1 MMKTKKFDF
10 KKYIFPVITSVVVFA
25 LMVFLIVVTRKP
37 ESAEAASSVT
47 IGGKTYSA
55 DGTHMVVLEVVPDES
70 YDVLGSLVAD
80 DQGVVKWTDIVKD
93 QPKVGTVNFDEH
105 NNPATDADKT
115 KNDQFTQY
123 IKDYAHKYLSSINST
138 LGGKVAKAY
147 FRVKDTDKL
156 YSVLDAD
163 VTIARQIDYDLNNL
177 HLEFYSVD
185 ASGNPVALLKDQST
199 NKPIRDIFSY
209 SIFDSTKMNGA
220 LDVKYVKASEVKV
233 SDIDS
238 AALVYFSKYTNNDI
252 LQMYKQK
259 TKKEVTSI
267 DNWTKGTYDLKAD
280 VALHLYMEN
289 ITASKAVVYC
299 STEKNAITTNI
310 GKICMLMDA
319 IDGDYFVRDFA
330 YKYVGNT
337 NRMYEG
343 KRGWIDVSNDTLKLF
358 LEQSTDD
365 PNKTNFEMEFGST
378 MFSDC
383 HKGYAPKGEYTG
395 PNGNYSYPRYNGT
408 EDSVQQTLRRAS
420 LSRKNPNALVQELES
435 DIGKISDFN
444 GGSYKGT
451 YYEDARKA
459 LGIGD
464 ADAFRYSQAIR
475 YILGDFD
482 TSNISTIKVL
492 EVEPAGYYRYT
503 GTMEDQKNIR
513 RWFSLST
520 ETNSTGDKFTVP
532 YNIVIDHCS
541 TNALIAKNIDLAAE
555 YDLII
560 IGAYGKDK
568 FNTSDSVTP
577 FNTNVLGNVFSKGS
591 SSVSGKGSDVEGAK
605 LNGND
610 ITDKVYD
617 KLYDYSLRGMPIV
630 FDKSL
635 YFGDTDVTDDDTN
648 MYKLR
653 MDDLITKILADKG
666 TNGNLTYTDVSVQGE
681 QKISIRLKFIKKPGE
696 VIGSTYTNYNGKLSN
711 PVVYSVDGL
720 DGTTEVDNVDGN
732 IKVTFRGSEALPSGN
747 YRIKI
752 YIDRNQ
758 DGIFADDVQSDKK
771 ELLYYD
777 NTQGRGRNDEYYG
790 KLYSSNGTG
799 IFETSILL
807 PAASRG
813 YFAWKVE
820 IVKITGT
827 DFASVDKVKYS
838 AKSVNEGG
846 FAIKGNETTV
856 KVLQINADD
865 GTLKLEEGSSFD
877 TYFNKASKVTG
888 LNLFVKRMS
897 FDEINSVSDVE
908 KEFSKYSMIV
918 LGMNDSYGKN
928 ANLNDS
934 VIAALQKYIN
944 DGNAVLFTHDT
955 MSYTDSN
962 KNNISTYND
971 LTKFT
976 KGFLPLIGMKYST
989 DSVGN
994 VNTNFTD
1001 SLHFRLARKSLSKFP
1016 YMHLSSGIYEDMGSK
1031 TITTNKISKLN
1042 DGQITEFPYAISSD
1056 VNVSTTHSQ
1065 YFALDLDNHF
1075 ADNTAVSS
1083 PTIYNTDGSM
1093 ASQPVVWYTL
1103 NSGSEDSKGYYDYNG
1118 QDAMSNYYIYSYGN
1132 VTYSTAGHSEIS
1144 GEAETQLFVNTFT
1157 RSLLSGNNNPEV
1169 EYTDDGSKYDE
1180 NITDYKN
1187 YNKTEFDKLARTKL
1201 SFKFRIIDGDLI
1213 SNSDYI
1219 SDAFMYIYK
1228 ADSSRTD
1235 AMYDSSKDIY
1245 LGKINEATLADGTKT
1260 ISLTGSSSSVIVGK
1274 EYTVDNFWDV
1284 LTELNTTLT
1293 SKIDI
1298 ASLMSKMKNG
1308 DLRIGILATDGNDG
1322 KGYAILTIDCK
1333 TLFDLD

>member
-1 MMKTKKFDF
+1 MMKKEKFSF
-10 KKYIFPVITSVVVFA
+10 KKYIFPAIASVVVFA
-25 LMVFLIVVTRKP
+25 LMVLLIVVTRKP
-37 ESAEAASSVT
+37 EDAEAASSVT

-55 DGTHMVVLEVVPDES
+55 DGNHMIVLEIVPDES

-80 DQGVVKWTDIVKD
+80 NQGVIKWTDIVKD
-93 QPKVGTVNFDEH
+93 QPKEKSEFT
-105 NNPATDADKT
+105 TYM
-115 KNDQFTQY
+115 KNY
-123 IKDYAHKYLSSINST
+123 AIDYLRSIDST
-138 LGGKVAKAY
+138 LGGKIAKAY
-147 FRVKDTDKL
+147 FRNKNTNAL
-156 YSVLDAD
+156 YGFQDFDNLKPEDLD
-163 VTIARQIDYDLNNL
+163 YNL
-177 HLEFYSVD
+177 GNLQLEFYTVD
-185 ASGNPVALLKDQST
+185 SSGNPVELIKDPST

-209 SIFDSTKMNGA
+209 SIFDSAKMNGA
-220 LDVKYVKASEVKV
+220 LEIKYVKASEVTIA
-233 SDIDS
+233 DIDS
-238 AALVYFSKYTNNDI
+238 AAMVYFSIFKNNYI
-252 LQMYKQK
+252 LQMYKK
-259 TKKEVTSI
+259 MKNTTGVSI

-299 STEKNAITTNI
+299 STEKNALTTNI

-330 YKYVGNT
+330 YNYVGNT

-343 KRGWIDVSNDTLKLF
+343 QRGWIDVSDNSLKLF
-358 LEQSTDD
+358 LEQSTYESS
-365 PNKTNFEMEFGST
+365 KTNFELEFRAE
-378 MFSDC
+378 MFSNSYY
-383 HKGYAPKGEYTG
+383 GYAPNGEWRG
-395 PNGNYSYPRYNGT
+395 GNGDYSYPRYNGT

-435 DIGKISDFN
+435 NIGNIDDYKN
-444 GGSYKGT
+444 GTYKGT
-451 YYEDARKA
+451 YYQDARKA
-459 LGIGD
+459 LGVEND
-464 ADAFRYSQAIR
+464 EEFRYSQAIR

-492 EVEPAGYYRYT
+492 EVEPAGYYRYNASSID
-503 GTMEDQKNIR
+503 DQKNIR
-513 RWFSLST
+513 KWFSLST
-520 ETNSTGDKFTVP
+520 ETNSDGKFTVP

-541 TNALIAKNIDLAAE
+541 TNALIGKNVDLAAE

-577 FNTNVLGNVFSKGS
+577 FNKEILGNVFSKGS
-591 SSVSGKGSDVEGAK
+591 SWVSGRGSDVSGAK

-617 KLYDYSLRGMPIV
+617 KLYDYALRGMPVV

-696 VIGSTYTNYNGKLSN
+696 VIGSTYTNYNGKMAN

-720 DGTTEVDNVDGN
+720 DGTVQTDSSDGN

-758 DGIFADDVQSDKK
+758 DGIFADDVRSDKK

-777 NTQGRGRNDEYYG
+777 ETNGRGSNDEYYG
-790 KLYSSNGTG
+790 KLYSSSGTN
-799 IFETSILL
+799 IFETSVLL

-820 IVKITGT
+820 IVKVTGT

-838 AKSVNEGG
+838 AKSVKEGG

-856 KVLQINADD
+856 KVLQINNSTGNLDLTGTGD
-865 GTLKLEEGSSFD
+865 GSFNS
-877 TYFNKASKVTG
+877 YFNKASKMTG
-888 LNLFVKRMS
+888 LNLAVTR
-897 FDEINSVSDVE
+897 INVNDVNSLIDPS

-918 LGMNDSYGKN
+918 LGMSDSYGEN
-928 ANLNDS
+928 ATFNS
-934 VIAALQKYIN
+934 TVISALQQYIN
-944 DGNAVLFTHDT
+944 EGNAVLFTHDT
-955 MSYTDSN
+955 MSYTDSG
-962 KNNISTYND
+962 KNTVKNYSD
-971 LTKFT
+971 LTDFT
-976 KGFLPLIGMKYST
+976 KGFLPLIGMKNGADTS
-989 DSVGN
+989 
-994 VNTNFTD
+994 FTD
-1001 SLHFRLARKSLSKFP
+1001 SLHFRLARISGSGYNYP
-1016 YMHLSSGIYEDMGSK
+1016 YIHGNNYEKVS
-1031 TITTNKISKLN
+1031 TSRVTTSTISKLN
-1042 DGQITEFPYAISSD
+1042 DGQVTEYPYAISND
-1056 VNVSTTHSQ
+1056 VGVATTHGQ
-1065 YFALDLDNHF
+1065 YFALNLENHY
-1075 ADNTAVSS
+1075 ANNAAASS
-1083 PTIYNTDGSM
+1083 PTIYNADGSM

-1103 NSGSEDSKGYYDYNG
+1103 KTGGGDDIGYYDYNG

-1132 VTYSTAGHSEIS
+1132 VTYSTAGHSGIT
-1144 GEAETQLFVNTFT
+1144 GEAEKQLFVNTFT

-1169 EYTDDGSKYDE
+1169 EYTDKGSKYDE
-1180 NITDYKN
+1180 NTTDYKN
-1187 YNKTEFDKLARTKL
+1187 YNKTEFDKLAREKL
-1201 SFKFRIIDGDLI
+1201 SFKFRIMDADLI

-1219 SDAFMYIYK
+1219 SDAFMYIYN

-1245 LGKINEATLADGTKT
+1245 LGKINETTLADGTET

-1274 EYTVDNFWDV
+1274 EYSVENFWDV
-1284 LTELNTTLT
+1284 LTELNGTLT
-1293 SKIDI
+1293 KKIDI
-1298 ASLMSKMKNG
+1298 AKLMSQMKSG
-1308 DLRIGILATDGNDG
+1308 DLKIGILATDSNDG

>member
-1 MMKTKKFDF
+1 MMEIKKFDF
-10 KKYIFPVITSVVVFA
+10 KKHILTMITSVVVFA
-25 LMVFLIVVTRKP
+25 LMVLLIVVTRKP
-37 ESAEAASSVT
+37 ETAEASSVT

-55 DGTHMVVLEVVPDES
+55 DGTHMVILEVVPDES

-93 QPKVGTVNFDEH
+93 QPKVGTVNFDAYG
-105 NNPATDADKT
+105 NPATDADKT

-138 LGGKVAKAY
+138 LGGKFAKAY
-147 FRVKDTDKL
+147 FRIKDTDKL
-156 YSVLDAD
+156 YSVMDSD
-163 VTIARQIDYDLNNL
+163 VTIARQIGYDLNNL
-177 HLEFYSVD
+177 QLEFYTVD
-185 ASGNPVALLKDQST
+185 ASGNAGELIKDPST

-209 SIFDSTKMNGA
+209 SIFDSAKMNGA
-220 LDVKYVKASEVKV
+220 LDIKYVKASEVKV

-238 AALVYFSKYTNNDI
+238 AALVYFSKFTNNNI
-252 LQMYKQK
+252 LQMYEQR
-259 TKKEVTSI
+259 TGKKATSI

-330 YKYVGNT
+330 YNYVGNT

-343 KRGWIDVSNDTLKLF
+343 NRGWIDVSDNTLKLF
-358 LEQSTDD
+358 LEQSTTD
-365 PNKTNFEMEFGST
+365 PSKTNFEMEFGST

-408 EDSVQQTLRRAS
+408 EQGVQQTLRRAS
-420 LSRKNPNALVQELES
+420 LARNNENALVQQLES
-435 DIGKISDFN
+435 DIGNVDDYKDGI
-444 GGSYKGT
+444 YKGT
-451 YYEDARKA
+451 YYQDARKA
-459 LGIGD
+459 LGVEED
-464 ADAFRYSQAIR
+464 EEFRYSQAIR

-520 ETNSTGDKFTVP
+520 ETNSAGDKFEVP
-532 YNIVIDHCS
+532 YKIEIDHCS
-541 TNALIAKNIDLAAE
+541 TNALIAKNVDLAAE

-560 IGAYGKDK
+560 MGAYGKDK
-568 FNTSDSVTP
+568 FNSSDSVTP
-577 FNTNVLGNVFSKGS
+577 FDTEILGNVFSKGS
-591 SSVSGKGSDVEGAK
+591 SWVSGKGKDFSGAT

-610 ITDKVYD
+610 ITNKVYD
-617 KLYDYSLRGMPIV
+617 KIYDYALRGMPIV

-635 YFGDTDVTDDDTN
+635 YFGDTNVTDSDTN

-653 MDDLITKILADKG
+653 MDEFIVKLLADKG
-666 TNGNLTYTDVSVQGE
+666 TNGNITYTDVSAQGE
-681 QKISIRLKFIKKPGE
+681 QKVSIRLKFIKKPGE
-696 VIGSTYTNYNGKLSN
+696 VIGSTYTNYNGKMAN

-720 DGTTEVDNVDGN
+720 DGTVQTDSSDGN
-732 IKVTFRGSEALPSGN
+732 IKVTFKGSEALPSGN
-747 YRIKI
+747 YRVKI

-777 NTQGRGRNDEYYG
+777 VTHGRGSNDEYYG
-790 KLYSSNGTG
+790 KLYSSSGTNV
-799 IFETSILL
+799 FETSVLL

-820 IVKITGT
+820 IVKVTGT

-838 AKSVNEGG
+838 AKSVKEGG

-856 KVLQINADD
+856 KVLQINNSTGNLDLTGTGD
-865 GTLKLEEGSSFD
+865 GSFNS
-877 TYFNKASKVTG
+877 YFNKASNMTG
-888 LNLFVKRMS
+888 LNLSVKRMDCDAVNNIADPS
-897 FDEINSVSDVE
+897 

-918 LGMNDSYGKN
+918 LGMADSYGEN
-928 ANLNDS
+928 SSLNDN

-944 DGNAVLFTHDT
+944 DGNAVLFTHDA
-955 MSYTDSN
+955 MSYKDSN
-962 KNNISTYND
+962 KDYVTTYNN

-976 KGFLPLIGMKYST
+976 KGFLPLIGMKYSVNG
-989 DSVGN
+989 SN
-994 VNTNFTD
+994 INTNFTD
-1001 SLHFRLARKSLSKFP
+1001 SLHFTLVRRDMENIHYP
-1016 YMHLSSGIYEDMGSK
+1016 YIHNGQYEGIENK
-1031 TITTNKISKLN
+1031 TVYTSKISKLN
-1042 DGQITEFPYAISSD
+1042 DGQITEYPYAIPND
-1056 VNVSTTHSQ
+1056 VGIADTHGQ
-1065 YFALDLDNHF
+1065 YFALDLDKHF
-1075 ADNTAVSS
+1075 ANNPTASS
-1083 PTIYNTDGSM
+1083 PTIYNADGSM

-1103 NSGSEDSKGYYDYNG
+1103 NSGYKGYYDYNG

-1169 EYTDDGSKYDE
+1169 IYTDDGTKYDQNTTE
-1180 NITDYKN
+1180 YKN
-1187 YNKTEFDKLARTKL
+1187 YLKTEFDKLARTKL
-1201 SFKFRIIDGDLI
+1201 SFKFRIIDADLI

-1219 SDAFMYIYK
+1219 SDAFMYIYN
-1228 ADSSRTD
+1228 DDGTRTD

-1245 LGKINEATLADGTKT
+1245 LGKINEATLPEGTKT
-1260 ISLTGSSSSVIVGK
+1260 ISLTGSTSSIIVGK
-1274 EYTVDNFWDV
+1274 EYTVENFWDV
-1284 LTELNTTLT
+1284 LTELNSTLT
-1293 SKIDI
+1293 TKIDVT
-1298 ASLMSKMKNG
+1298 SLMSRMKNG
-1308 DLRIGILATDGNDG
+1308 NLKIGIAATDGNDG
-1322 KGYAILTIDCK
+1322 EGYSILTIDCK

>member
-1 MMKTKKFDF
+1 MMKKEKFSF
-10 KKYIFPVITSVVVFA
+10 KKYIFPAIASVVVFA
-25 LMVFLIVVTRKP
+25 LMVLLIVVTRKP
-37 ESAEAASSVT
+37 EDAEAASSVT

-55 DGTHMVVLEVVPDES
+55 DGNHMIVLEIVPDES

-80 DQGVVKWTDIVKD
+80 NQGVIKWTDIVKD
-93 QPKVGTVNFDEH
+93 QPKVGTVNFNQWGGYVTTEDE
-105 NNPATDADKT
+105 NKDK
-115 KNDQFTQY
+115 QFTQY
-123 IKDYAHKYLSSINST
+123 IKDYAHKYISSINST
-138 LGGKVAKAY
+138 LGGKIAKAY
-147 FRVKDTDKL
+147 FRIKDTDKL
-156 YSVLDAD
+156 YSVMDSD
-163 VTIARQIDYDLNNL
+163 STIARQIGYNLNNL
-177 HLEFYSVD
+177 QLEFYTVD
-185 ASGNPVALLKDQST
+185 ASGNVGELIKDPST

-209 SIFDSTKMNGA
+209 SIFDSAKMNGA
-220 LDVKYVKASEVKV
+220 LDIKYVKASEVKV

-238 AALVYFSKYTNNDI
+238 ASLVYFSKYTNNDI

-319 IDGDYFVRDFA
+319 IDGDYFVKDFA
-330 YKYVGNT
+330 YKYVGNN

-343 KRGWIDVSNDTLKLF
+343 NRGWIDVSNDTLKLF
-358 LEQSTDD
+358 LKQSTDD
-365 PNKTNFEMEFGST
+365 PKKTNFEMEFGST

-383 HKGYAPKGEYTG
+383 HKGYAPAGEYNG
-395 PNGNYSYPRYNGT
+395 ANGNYSYPRYNGT

-435 DIGKISDFN
+435 NIGNIDDYK
-444 GGSYKGT
+444 GGTYKGT
-451 YYEDARKA
+451 YYQDARKA
-459 LGIGD
+459 LGVED
-464 ADAFRYSQAIR
+464 DEEFRYSQAIR

-541 TNALIAKNIDLAAE
+541 TNALIGKNVDIAAE

-560 IGAYGKDK
+560 MGAYGKDK

-577 FNTNVLGNVFSKGS
+577 FNTEVLGNVFSKGS
-591 SSVSGKGSDVEGAK
+591 SYISGVGSDVEGAK

-617 KLYDYSLRGMPIV
+617 KLYDYTLRGMPIV
-630 FDKSL
+630 FDKGL
-635 YFGDTDVTDDDTN
+635 YFGDTKVTDIDTN

-666 TNGNLTYTDVSVQGE
+666 TNGNLTYTDVSEPGE

-720 DGTTEVDNVDGN
+720 DGTTKVDDVDGN

-777 NTQGRGRNDEYYG
+777 NTQGRGSNDEYYG

-820 IVKITGT
+820 IVKIVGT
-827 DFASVDKVKYS
+827 DFTSVDKVKYS

-856 KVLQINADD
+856 KVLQINGDE
-865 GTLKLEEGSSFD
+865 GSLKLESGSNFA

-888 LNLFVKRMS
+888 LNLYVKRMS
-897 FDEINSVSDVE
+897 FEEVNSVADIE
-908 KEFSKYSMIV
+908 KEFGKYSMIV
-918 LGMNDSYGKN
+918 LGMKDSYGKN
-928 ANLNDS
+928 AQFNDN

-955 MSYTDSN
+955 MSYYNSE
-962 KNNISTYND
+962 KNTIKSYNE

-976 KGFLPLIGMKYST
+976 KGFLPLIGMKYSGS
-989 DSVGN
+989 DSN
-994 VNTNFTD
+994 MNTNFTD
-1001 SLHFRLARKSLSKFP
+1001 SLHYWLTRKSLNKFP
-1016 YMHLSSGIYEDMGSK
+1016 YVHQSKGVYEDIGSK
-1031 TITTNKISKLN
+1031 TTTTNKISKLN
-1042 DGQITEFPYAISSD
+1042 DGQITEFPYSIAND
-1056 VNVSTTHSQ
+1056 VGVATTHSQ
-1065 YFALDLDNHF
+1065 YFALDLDNHY
-1075 ADNTAVSS
+1075 ADNTASS
-1083 PTIYNTDGSM
+1083 TPTIYNADGSM

-1103 NSGSEDSKGYYDYNG
+1103 NSGSEDTKGYYDYNG

-1132 VTYSTAGHSEIS
+1132 VTYSTAGHSSIG
-1144 GEAETQLFVNTFT
+1144 GEAEIQLFVNTFT

-1169 EYTDDGSKYDE
+1169 MYTDDGSKYDE
-1180 NITDYKN
+1180 NTTDYKN
-1187 YNKTEFDKLARTKL
+1187 YVKTEFDKLARTKL
-1201 SFKFRIIDGDLI
+1201 SFKFRIIDADLI

-1219 SDAFMYIYK
+1219 SDAFMYIYN
-1228 ADSSRTD
+1228 DDGTRTD
-1235 AMYDSSKDIY
+1235 AMYDSSKDTY
-1245 LGKINEATLADGTKT
+1245 LGKINEATLSDGTKT
-1260 ISLTGSSSSVIVGK
+1260 ISLTGSTSSIIVGK

-1284 LTELNTTLT
+1284 LTELNSTLST
-1293 SKIDI
+1293 KINI
-1298 ASLMSKMKNG
+1298 ANLMSQMKNG
-1308 DLRIGILATDGNDG
+1308 NLKIGILATDGSDG

>member
-1 MMKTKKFDF
+1 MMKKEKFSF
-10 KKYIFPVITSVVVFA
+10 KKYIFPVIASVVVFA
-25 LMVFLIVVTRKP
+25 LMVLLIVVTRKP
-37 ESAEAASSVT
+37 EDAEAASSVT

-55 DGTHMVVLEVVPDES
+55 DGNHMIILEVVPDES

-80 DQGVVKWTDIVKD
+80 NQGIIQWTKIVSG
-93 QPKVGTVNFDEH
+93 QPKEK
-105 NNPATDADKT
+105 DKFIT
-115 KNDQFTQY
+115 YAQ
-123 IKDYAHKYLSSINST
+123 DYAINYLRSIDST
-138 LGGKVAKAY
+138 LGGKIAKAY
-147 FRVKDTDKL
+147 FKNTLTNDL
-156 YSVLDAD
+156 YSFGDFYQTTTAEK
-163 VTIARQIDYDLNNL
+163 INYDLGNL
-177 HLEFYSVD
+177 QLVFYTVD
-185 ASGNPVALLKDQST
+185 SNGNPVDLIKDSST

-220 LDVKYVKASEVKV
+220 LEIKYVKASEVTIA
-233 SDIDS
+233 DIDS
-238 AALVYFSKYTNNDI
+238 AAMVYFSLFNNYYV
-252 LQMYKQK
+252 LEMYKKMYNK
-259 TKKEVTSI
+259 TASNI
-267 DNWTKGTYDLKAD
+267 SNWTKGTYDLKAN

-299 STEKNAITTNI
+299 ATEKSVLTTNI

-330 YKYVGNT
+330 YNYVGNT

-343 KRGWIDVSNDTLKLF
+343 QRGWIDVSNDTLKLF
-358 LEQSTDD
+358 IEKSTHD
-365 PNKTNFEMEFGST
+365 NKTNYELTFGAT

-383 HKGYAPKGEYTG
+383 NYGYAPEGEYKG
-395 PNGNYSYPRYNGT
+395 ANGTYSYPRYNGT
-408 EDSVQQTLRRAS
+408 EDGVQQTLRKAS

-435 DIGKISDFN
+435 NIGNIDDYKDGN
-444 GGSYKGT
+444 YKGT
-451 YYEDARKA
+451 YYQDARKA
-459 LGIGD
+459 LGVEDD
-464 ADAFRYSQAIR
+464 AEFRYSQAIR

-520 ETNSTGDKFTVP
+520 ETNSAGDKFVVP

-541 TNALIAKNIDLAAE
+541 TNALIAKNVDLAAE

-560 IGAYGKDK
+560 MGAYGKDK
-568 FNTSDSVTP
+568 FNTSDSQTP
-577 FNTNVLGNVFSKGS
+577 FDTSILGNVFSKGS
-591 SSVSGKGSDVEGAK
+591 SWISGKGSDVTDAK

-610 ITDKVYD
+610 ITDKVYN
-617 KLYDYSLRGMPIV
+617 KLYDYTLRGMPIV

-635 YFGDTDVTDDDTN
+635 YFGDTKVTGDDTN

-666 TNGNLTYTDVSVQGE
+666 TNGNLTYTDVSAQGE
-681 QKISIRLKFIKKPGE
+681 QKVSIRLKFIKKPDE
-696 VIGSTYTNYNGKLSN
+696 VISSTYTNYNGKLEK
-711 PVVYSVDGL
+711 PVVYSVEGL
-720 DGTTEVDNVDGN
+720 DGTTKVDDVDGN
-732 IKVTFRGSEALPSGN
+732 IKVTFRGSEALPTGN

-758 DGIFADDVQSDKK
+758 DGIFADDVKSDKK

-777 NTQGRGRNDEYYG
+777 ETHGRGSNDEYYG
-790 KLYSSNGTG
+790 KLYTSNGTTA
-799 IFETSILL
+799 FETYVLL

-827 DFASVDKVKYS
+827 DFASVDKVKYG

-865 GTLKLEEGSSFD
+865 GTLKLEGGLFAK
-877 TYFNKASKVTG
+877 YFNKASNVTG
-888 LNLFVKRMS
+888 LNLSVNRMS
-897 FDEINSVSDVE
+897 FDQINSVSDVE

-918 LGMNDSYGKN
+918 LGMNDSYGKY

-934 VIAALQKYIN
+934 VIDALQKYIN
-944 DGNAVLFTHDT
+944 AGNAVLFTHDT

-962 KNNISTYND
+962 QNYVKTYNS

-976 KGFLPLIGMKYST
+976 KGFLPLIGMKYSV
-989 DSVGN
+989 DGDGN

-1001 SLHFRLARKSLSKFP
+1001 ALHYKLVGKSAGHFPYLHLSK
-1016 YMHLSSGIYEDMGSK
+1016 GDYEKTDGK
-1031 TITTNKISKLN
+1031 TINTNKISKLN
-1042 DGQITEFPYAISSD
+1042 DGQITEFPYAIASD
-1056 VNVSTTHSQ
+1056 IGVATTHSQ
-1065 YFALDLDNHF
+1065 YFALDLENHY
-1075 ADNTAVSS
+1075 ANNTAASS
-1083 PTIYNTDGSM
+1083 HTLYNADGSM

-1118 QDAMSNYYIYSYGN
+1118 QDAMSNYYIYSFGN

-1169 EYTDDGSKYDE
+1169 EYTDDGSKFDA
-1180 NITDYKN
+1180 NTTDYKN

-1213 SNSDYI
+1213 SNSDSI
-1219 SDAFMYIYK
+1219 SDAFMYIYN

-1245 LGKINEATLADGTKT
+1245 LGKINETTLADGTKT

-1274 EYTVDNFWDV
+1274 EYSVENFWDV
-1284 LTELNTTLT
+1284 LTELNGTLT
-1293 SKIDI
+1293 QKIDI
-1298 ASLMSKMKNG
+1298 ANLMSRMKSG
-1308 DLRIGILATDGNDG
+1308 DLKIGILATDSNDG
-1322 KGYAILTIDCK
+1322 KGYAILTIECK

>member
-1 MMKTKKFDF
+1 MMKTMKFNF
-10 KKYIFPVITSVVVFA
+10 KKNILPLITSVVVFA
-25 LMVFLIVVTRKP
+25 LMVLLIIVTRKP
-37 ESAEAASSVT
+37 EDAEAAASVT
-47 IGGKTYSA
+47 IGGRTYSA
-55 DGTHMVVLEVVPDES
+55 DGNHMVILEVVPDES

-93 QPKVGTVNFDEH
+93 QPKE
-105 NNPATDADKT
+105 KSE
-115 KNDQFTQY
+115 FTTY
-123 IKDYAHKYLSSINST
+123 MKDYAIDYLRSIDST
-138 LGGKVAKAY
+138 LGGKIAKAY
-147 FRVKDTDKL
+147 FRNKITNDL
-156 YSVLDAD
+156 YGFQDFYKSNVPED
-163 VTIARQIDYDLNNL
+163 IDYNL
-177 HLEFYSVD
+177 SNLQLEFYTVD
-185 ASGNPVALLKDQST
+185 SSGNPVELIKDSST
-199 NKPIRDIFSY
+199 NKPVRDIFSY
-209 SIFDSTKMNGA
+209 SIFDSPKMNGA
-220 LDVKYVKASEVKV
+220 LEIKYVKASEVTIADV
-233 SDIDS
+233 DS
-238 AALVYFSKYTNNDI
+238 AAMVYFSKFTNNYI
-252 LQMYKQK
+252 LQMYKKK
-259 TKKEVTSI
+259 TKKEATSI

-299 STEKNAITTNI
+299 STEKSAITTNI

-343 KRGWIDVSNDTLKLF
+343 QRGWIDVSNDTLKLY
-358 LEQSTDD
+358 LKESTVD
-365 PNKTNFEMEFGST
+365 PSKTNFEMEFGDT

-383 HKGYAPKGEYTG
+383 HKGYAPNGEYKG
-395 PNGNYSYPRYNGT
+395 GNGTYSYPRYNGT
-408 EDSVQQTLRRAS
+408 EDTVQQTLRRAS

-435 DIGKISDFN
+435 NIGNIDDYKD
-444 GGSYKGT
+444 GSYKGT
-451 YYEDARKA
+451 YYQDARKA
-459 LGIGD
+459 LGIEDDGE
-464 ADAFRYSQAIR
+464 FRYSQAIR

-492 EVEPAGYYRYT
+492 EVEPAGYYRYNASSID
-503 GTMEDQKNIR
+503 DQKNIR
-513 RWFSLST
+513 KWFSLST
-520 ETNSTGDKFTVP
+520 ETNGDGKFTVP

-541 TNALIAKNIDLAAE
+541 TNALIGKNVDLAAE

-577 FNTNVLGNVFSKGS
+577 FNKEILGNVFSKGS
-591 SSVSGKGSDVEGAK
+591 SWVSGKGSDVTGAT

-617 KLYDYSLRGMPIV
+617 KLYDYALRGMPVV
-630 FDKSL
+630 FDKCL
-635 YFGDTDVTDDDTN
+635 YFGDTDVTDSDTN

-653 MDDLITKILADKG
+653 MDELITKLLGDKG
-666 TNGNLTYTDVSVQGE
+666 TNGNLTYTDVSEPGE

-720 DGTTEVDNVDGN
+720 DGTTQVDDVDGN

-777 NTQGRGRNDEYYG
+777 ETHGRGSNDEYYG
-790 KLYSSNGTG
+790 KLYSSNGTS

-827 DFASVDKVKYS
+827 DFSSVDKVKYS
-838 AKSVNEGG
+838 AKSVKEGG

-856 KVLQINADD
+856 KVLQINGDD
-865 GTLKLEEGSSFD
+865 GSLKLESGSDFA

-888 LNLFVKRMS
+888 LNLYVKRMN
-897 FDEINSVSDVE
+897 FDEVNSVSDIE

-918 LGMNDSYGKN
+918 LGMKDSYGKN
-928 ANLNDS
+928 AQFNDN

-955 MSYTDSN
+955 MSYYNSD
-962 KNNISTYND
+962 KKNISSYNE

-976 KGFLPLIGMKYST
+976 KGFLPLIGMKYSGS
-989 DSVGN
+989 DSN
-994 VNTNFTD
+994 INTNFTD
-1001 SLHFRLARKSLSKFP
+1001 SLHYWLVRKSLSKFP
-1016 YMHLSSGIYEDMGSK
+1016 YVHQSKGVYVYEDIGSK
-1031 TITTNKISKLN
+1031 TTTTNKISKLN
-1042 DGQITEFPYAISSD
+1042 DGQITEFPYSIAND
-1056 VNVSTTHSQ
+1056 VGVATTHSQ
-1065 YFALDLDNHF
+1065 YFALNLDNHY
-1075 ADNTAVSS
+1075 ADNTASS
-1083 PTIYNTDGSM
+1083 TPTIYNADGSM

-1103 NSGSEDSKGYYDYNG
+1103 NSGSDDAKGYYDYNG

-1132 VTYSTAGHSEIS
+1132 VTYSTAGHSDITDVSEI
-1144 GEAETQLFVNTFT
+1144 QLFVNTFT

-1169 EYTDDGSKYDE
+1169 MYTDDGSKYDE
-1180 NITDYKN
+1180 NTTDYKN
-1187 YNKTEFDKLARTKL
+1187 YVKTEFDKLARTKL
-1201 SFKFRIIDGDLI
+1201 SFKFRIIDADLI

-1219 SDAFMYIYK
+1219 SDAFMYIYN
-1228 ADSSRTD
+1228 DDGTRTD
-1235 AMYDSSKDIY
+1235 AMYDSSKDTY
-1245 LGKINEATLADGTKT
+1245 LGKINEATLSDGTKT
-1260 ISLTGSSSSVIVGK
+1260 ISLTGSTSSVVVGK

-1284 LTELNTTLT
+1284 LTELNSTLT
-1293 SKIDI
+1293 TNKIDI
-1298 ASLMSKMKNG
+1298 ADLMSKMRNG
-1308 DLRIGILATDGNDG
+1308 NLKIGILATDGNDG
-1322 KGYAILTIDCK
+1322 KGYAILTVDCK

>member
-10 KKYIFPVITSVVVFA
+10 KKHILTMITSVVVFA
-25 LMVFLIVVTRKP
+25 LMVLLIVVTRKP
-37 ESAEAASSVT
+37 EVAEASAVT

-55 DGTHMVVLEVVPDES
+55 DGTHMVILEVVPDES

-80 DQGVVKWTDIVKD
+80 NQGVIKWTDIVKD
-93 QPKVGTVNFDEH
+93 QPKVGTVNFDAWG
-105 NNPATDADKT
+105 NPATEADKN

-123 IKDYAHKYLSSINST
+123 IKDYAHKYICSINST
-138 LGGKVAKAY
+138 LGGKIAKAY
-147 FRVKDTDKL
+147 FRIKDTDKL
-156 YSVLDAD
+156 YSVMDSD
-163 VTIARQIDYDLNNL
+163 VTIARQIGYDLNNL
-177 HLEFYSVD
+177 QLEFYSVD
-185 ASGNPVALLKDQST
+185 SSGNPDELIKDSSGI
-199 NKPIRDIFSY
+199 PIRDIFSY
-209 SIFDSTKMNGA
+209 SIFNSTKMNGA
-220 LDVKYVKASEVKV
+220 LDIKYVKASDVTV
-233 SDIDS
+233 ADIDS
-238 AALVYFSKYTNNDI
+238 AALVYFSIFKNNYI
-252 LQMYKQK
+252 LQMYEQK
-259 TKKEVTSI
+259 TGKASVSI
-267 DNWTKGTYDLKAD
+267 DNWTKGTYDLNANI
-280 VALHLYMEN
+280 ALHLYIEN

-299 STEKNAITTNI
+299 STEKNALTTNI

-330 YKYVGNT
+330 YNYIGNT
-337 NRMYEG
+337 NKMYDG
-343 KRGWIDVSNDTLKLF
+343 NRGWIDVSDNTLKLF
-358 LEQSTDD
+358 LKESTV
-365 PNKTNFEMEFGST
+365 NSSKTNFELEFSST

-383 HKGYAPKGEYTG
+383 NKGYAPKGEYNG

-408 EDSVQQTLRRAS
+408 EQSVQQTLRRAS
-420 LSRKNPNALVQELES
+420 LARNNPNALVQQLEN
-435 DIGKISDFN
+435 DIGNISDYSN
-444 GGSYKGT
+444 DVYKGT
-451 YYEDARKA
+451 YYADARKA
-459 LGIGD
+459 LGIEDDGE
-464 ADAFRYSQAIR
+464 FRYSQAIR

-513 RWFSLST
+513 KWFSLST
-520 ETNSTGDKFTVP
+520 ETNAAGDKFTVP

-541 TNALIAKNIDLAAE
+541 TNALIGKNVDLAAE

-560 IGAYGKDK
+560 MGAYGKDK

-577 FNTNVLGNVFSKGS
+577 FDTEILGNVFSKGNLCS
-591 SSVSGKGSDVEGAK
+591 WVADKDSDVTGAK

-610 ITDKVYD
+610 ITNKVYD
-617 KLYDYSLRGMPIV
+617 KLYDYVLRGMPIV

-635 YFGDTDVTDDDTN
+635 YFGDTKVTDSDTN

-653 MDDLITKILADKG
+653 MDELIVKILADKG
-666 TNGNLTYTDVSVQGE
+666 TNGNLTYTDVSAPGE
-681 QKISIRLKFIKKPGE
+681 QKISIRLKFIKKPGA
-696 VIGSTYTNYNGKLSN
+696 VISSTYSNYNGKLTN
-711 PVVYSVDGL
+711 PTVYSIEGL
-720 DGTTEVDNVDGN
+720 EGTTKVDNVDGN

-758 DGIFADDVQSDKK
+758 DGIFADDIQSDKK

-777 NTQGRGRNDEYYG
+777 ETHGRGSNDEYLG
-790 KLYSSNGTG
+790 KLYSSSGTN
-799 IFETSILL
+799 IFETSVLL

-820 IVKITGT
+820 VVKVTGT

-838 AKSVNEGG
+838 AKSVKQGG

-865 GTLKLEEGSSFD
+865 GSLKLESGSDFS

-888 LNLFVKRMS
+888 LNLYVKRMS
-897 FDEINSVSDVE
+897 FDGVNGVKDLD

-918 LGMNDSYGKN
+918 LGMADSYGKN
-928 ANLNDS
+928 ADLNDN

-955 MSYTDSN
+955 MSYYNSD
-962 KNNISTYND
+962 KKNISTYND

-976 KGFLPLIGMKYST
+976 KGFLPLIGMKYSSS
-989 DSVGN
+989 DGN
-994 VNTNFTD
+994 INTNFTD
-1001 SLHFRLARKSLSKFP
+1001 SLHYWLTRKGLSKFP
-1016 YMHLSSGIYEDMGSK
+1016 YVHLSEGKYEDIGSK

-1042 DGQITEFPYAISSD
+1042 DGQITEFPYAISND
-1056 VNVSTTHSQ
+1056 IGVATTHAQ

-1075 ADNTAVSS
+1075 ANSAAASS
-1083 PTIYNTDGSM
+1083 PTIYNADGSM

-1103 NSGSEDSKGYYDYNG
+1103 NSGSEDTKGYYDYNG

-1132 VTYSTAGHSEIS
+1132 VTYSTAGHSAIS
-1144 GEAETQLFVNTFT
+1144 GEAEIQLFVNTFT

-1169 EYTDDGSKYDE
+1169 IYTDDGTKYDE
-1180 NITDYKN
+1180 NTIDYKN
-1187 YNKTEFDKLARTKL
+1187 YIKTEFDKLARTKL
-1201 SFKFRIIDGDLI
+1201 SFKFTIMDADLI

-1219 SDAFMYIYK
+1219 SDAFMYIYNE
-1228 ADSSRTD
+1228 DSTRTD
-1235 AMYDSSKDIY
+1235 AMYDSTKDIY
-1245 LGKINEATLADGTKT
+1245 LGKINEATLSEGTKT
-1260 ISLTGSSSSVIVGK
+1260 ISLTGASSSVIVGK

-1293 SKIDI
+1293 TKIDI
-1298 ASLMSKMKNG
+1298 ASLMSRMKNG
-1308 DLRIGILATDGNDG
+1308 NLKIGIAATDGNDG
-1322 KGYAILTIDCK
+1322 KGYSILTIDCK

>member
-1 MMKTKKFDF
+1 MMKKEKFSF
-10 KKYIFPVITSVVVFA
+10 KKYIFPVIASVVVFA
-25 LMVFLIVVTRKP
+25 LMVLLIVVTRKP
-37 ESAEAASSVT
+37 EDAEAASSVT

-55 DGTHMVVLEVVPDES
+55 DGNHMIVLEVVPDES

-80 DQGVVKWTDIVKD
+80 DQGIIKWTDIVKD
-93 QPKVGTVNFDEH
+93 QPKVGTVNFDKYD
-105 NNPATDADKT
+105 NPATT
-115 KNDQFTQY
+115 KDEEKNKEFTQY
-123 IKDYAHKYLSSINST
+123 IKDYAHKYISSINST

-156 YSVLDAD
+156 YSVLDSD
-163 VTIARQIDYDLNNL
+163 STIARQIDYDLNNL
-177 HLEFYSVD
+177 HLEFYTVD

-220 LDVKYVKASEVKV
+220 LDIKYVKASEVKV

-259 TKKEVTSI
+259 TKKEATSI

-330 YKYVGNT
+330 YNYVGKT

-343 KRGWIDVSNDTLKLF
+343 NRGWIDVSDNTLKLF

-365 PNKTNFEMEFGST
+365 SSKTNFEMEFGST

-383 HKGYAPKGEYTG
+383 HKGYAPKGEYNG
-395 PNGNYSYPRYNGT
+395 ANGNYSYPRYNGT

-464 ADAFRYSQAIR
+464 DAAFRYSQAIR

-520 ETNSTGDKFTVP
+520 ETNSEGDKFVVP

-541 TNALIAKNIDLAAE
+541 TNALIAKNVDLAAE

-560 IGAYGKDK
+560 MGAYGKDK
-568 FNTSDSVTP
+568 FNTSDSKTP
-577 FNTNVLGNVFSKGS
+577 FDTSILGNVFSKGS
-591 SSVSGKGSDVEGAK
+591 SSISGKGHDVEGAK

-617 KLYDYSLRGMPIV
+617 KLYDYTLRGMPIV

-635 YFGDTDVTDDDTN
+635 YFGDTKVTADDTN

-666 TNGNLTYTDVSVQGE
+666 TNGNLTYTDISAQGE
-681 QKISIRLKFIKKPGE
+681 QKVSIRLKFIKKPGE
-696 VIGSTYTNYNGKLSN
+696 VISSTYTNYNGGLEK
-711 PVVYSVDGL
+711 PVVYSVEGL
-720 DGTTEVDNVDGN
+720 EGTTTVDDVDGN
-732 IKVTFRGSEALPSGN
+732 IKVTFKGSEALPSGN

-758 DGIFADDVQSDKK
+758 DGIFADDVRSDKK

-777 NTQGRGRNDEYYG
+777 ETQGRGSNDEYYG
-790 KLYSSNGTG
+790 KLYTSNGTTA
-799 IFETSILL
+799 FETYVLL

-827 DFASVDKVKYS
+827 DFASVDKVKYG

-865 GTLKLEEGSSFD
+865 GTLKLEGGLFD
-877 TYFNKASKVTG
+877 KYFNKASNVTG
-888 LNLFVKRMS
+888 LNLSVNRMS
-897 FDEINSVSDVE
+897 FDQINSVSDVE

-934 VIAALQKYIN
+934 VIDALQKYIN
-944 DGNAVLFTHDT
+944 AGNAVLFTHDT

-962 KNNISTYND
+962 KNYVKTYNS

-976 KGFLPLIGMKYST
+976 KGFLPLIGMKYSV
-989 DSVGN
+989 DGDGN

-1001 SLHFRLARKSLSKFP
+1001 ALHYKLVGNSVGHFPYLHLSK
-1016 YMHLSSGIYEDMGSK
+1016 GDYETADGN
-1031 TITTNKISKLN
+1031 TINTNKISKLN
-1042 DGQITEFPYAISSD
+1042 DGQVTEFPYAID
-1056 VNVSTTHSQ
+1056 NNIGVATTHSQ
-1065 YFALDLDNHF
+1065 YFALDLENHY
-1075 ADNTAVSS
+1075 ANNTAASGH
-1083 PTIYNTDGSM
+1083 TIYNADGSM

-1144 GEAETQLFVNTFT
+1144 GEAETKLFVNTFT

-1169 EYTDDGSKYDE
+1169 EYTDDGSKFDAST
-1180 NITDYKN
+1180 TDYKN

-1213 SNSDYI
+1213 SNSDSI
-1219 SDAFMYIYK
+1219 SDAFMYIYN

-1245 LGKINEATLADGTKT
+1245 LGKINEVTLADGTKT

-1274 EYTVDNFWDV
+1274 EYSVENFWDV
-1284 LTELNTTLT
+1284 LTELNGTLT
-1293 SKIDI
+1293 NKIDI
-1298 ASLMSKMKNG
+1298 SNLMSRMKSG
-1308 DLRIGILATDGNDG
+1308 DLKIGILATDSNDG

>member
-93 QPKVGTVNFDEH
+93 QPKVGTVNFDKY

-123 IKDYAHKYLSSINST
+123 IKDYAHKYISSINST

-177 HLEFYSVD
+177 HLEFYTVD

-220 LDVKYVKASEVKV
+220 LDIKYVKASEVKV

-299 STEKNAITTNI
+299 STEKSAITTNI

-383 HKGYAPKGEYTG
+383 HKGYAPKGEYNG
-395 PNGNYSYPRYNGT
+395 ANGNYSYPRYNGT

-464 ADAFRYSQAIR
+464 EDAFRYSQAIR

-520 ETNSTGDKFTVP
+520 ETNSAGDKFEVP
-532 YNIVIDHCS
+532 YKIEIDHCS
-541 TNALIAKNIDLAAE
+541 TNALIAKNVDFAAE

-560 IGAYGKDK
+560 MGAYGKDK
-568 FNTSDSVTP
+568 FSSENSVTP
-577 FNTNVLGNVFSKGS
+577 FNTEILGNVFSKGS
-591 SSVSGKGSDVEGAK
+591 SWVSGRGSDVEGAK

-610 ITDKVYD
+610 ITDKVYN
-617 KLYDYSLRGMPIV
+617 KLYDYILRGMPIV

-635 YFGDTDVTDDDTN
+635 YFGDTKVTDDDTN

-681 QKISIRLKFIKKPGE
+681 QKVSIRLKFIKKPGK
-696 VIGSTYTNYNGKLSN
+696 VIGSTYTNYNGKMAN
-711 PVVYSVDGL
+711 PVVYSVDRL
-720 DGTTEVDNVDGN
+720 DGTVPTDSSDGN

-758 DGIFADDVQSDKK
+758 DGIFADDVRSDKK

-777 NTQGRGRNDEYYG
+777 ETNGRGSNDEYYG
-790 KLYSSNGTG
+790 KLYSSSGTN
-799 IFETSILL
+799 IFETSVLL

-820 IVKITGT
+820 IVKVTGT

-838 AKSVNEGG
+838 AKSVKEGG

-856 KVLQINADD
+856 KVLQINNSTGNLDLTGTGD
-865 GTLKLEEGSSFD
+865 GSFNS
-877 TYFNKASKVTG
+877 YFNKASKMTG
-888 LNLFVKRMS
+888 LNLAVTRKNVN
-897 FDEINSVSDVE
+897 DVNSLADPS

-918 LGMNDSYGKN
+918 LGMSDSYGEN
-928 ANLNDS
+928 ATFNSN
-934 VIAALQKYIN
+934 VISALQQYIN
-944 DGNAVLFTHDT
+944 EGNAVLFTHDT
-955 MSYTDSN
+955 MSYTDGENPVSSYSN
-962 KNNISTYND
+962 
-971 LTKFT
+971 LTDFT
-976 KGFLPLIGMKYST
+976 KGFLPLIGMKNGADTS
-989 DSVGN
+989 
-994 VNTNFTD
+994 FTD
-1001 SLHFRLARKSLSKFP
+1001 SLHFRLARISGSSYNYP
-1016 YMHLSSGIYEDMGSK
+1016 YIHGNNYEKVS
-1031 TITTNKISKLN
+1031 TSRVTTSTISKLN
-1042 DGQITEFPYAISSD
+1042 DGQITEYPYAIPSD
-1056 VNVSTTHSQ
+1056 VGIAETHGQ
-1065 YFALDLDNHF
+1065 YFALNLENHY
-1075 ADNTAVSS
+1075 ANNVAASS

-1103 NSGSEDSKGYYDYNG
+1103 KTGGEDKIGYYDYNG

-1132 VTYSTAGHSEIS
+1132 VTYSTAGHSGIT
-1144 GEAETQLFVNTFT
+1144 GEAEKQLFVNTFT

-1169 EYTDDGSKYDE
+1169 EYTDKGSKYDE
-1180 NITDYKN
+1180 STTDYKN

-1201 SFKFRIIDGDLI
+1201 SFKFRIMDADLI

-1219 SDAFMYIYK
+1219 SDAFMYIYN
-1228 ADSSRTD
+1228 ADSGRTD

-1245 LGKINEATLADGTKT
+1245 LGKINETMLADGTKT
-1260 ISLTGSSSSVIVGK
+1260 ISLTGTSSSVIVGK
-1274 EYTVDNFWDV
+1274 EYTVENFWDV
-1284 LTELNTTLT
+1284 LTELNDTLT
-1293 SKIDI
+1293 TKIDI
-1298 ASLMSKMKNG
+1298 ANLKSRMKSG
-1308 DLRIGILATDGNDG
+1308 ELKIGILATDSNDG

>member
-93 QPKVGTVNFDEH
+93 QPKVGTVNFDKY

-123 IKDYAHKYLSSINST
+123 IKDYAHKYISSINST

-177 HLEFYSVD
+177 HLEFYTVD

-220 LDVKYVKASEVKV
+220 LDIKYVKASEVKV

-299 STEKNAITTNI
+299 STEKSAITTNI

-343 KRGWIDVSNDTLKLF
+343 KRGWIDVSNDTLKLL

-395 PNGNYSYPRYNGT
+395 PNVNYSYPRYNGT

-464 ADAFRYSQAIR
+464 DDAFRYSQAIR

-610 ITDKVYD
+610 ITDKAYD

-777 NTQGRGRNDEYYG
+777 STQGRGPNDEYYG

-888 LNLFVKRMS
+888 LNLSVKRMS

-962 KNNISTYND
+962 KNNVSTYND

-989 DSVGN
+989 DSEGN

-1083 PTIYNTDGSM
+1083 PTIYNADGSM

-1132 VTYSTAGHSEIS
+1132 ITYSTAGHSEIS

-1219 SDAFMYIYK
+1219 SDAFMYIYN

-1235 AMYDSSKDIY
+1235 AMYDSSNDIY

-1298 ASLMSKMKNG
+1298 ANLMSKMKNG

>member
-1 MMKTKKFDF
+1 MMKKEKFSF
-10 KKYIFPVITSVVVFA
+10 KKYIFPAIASVVVFA
-25 LMVFLIVVTRKP
+25 LMVLLIVVTRKP
-37 ESAEAASSVT
+37 EDAEAASSVT

-55 DGTHMVVLEVVPDES
+55 DGNHMIVLEIVPDES

-80 DQGVVKWTDIVKD
+80 NQGVIKWTDIVAK
-93 QPKVGTVNFDEH
+93 QPKEK
-105 NNPATDADKT
+105 DKFIT
-115 KNDQFTQY
+115 YMQ
-123 IKDYAHKYLSSINST
+123 DYAIDYLRSIDST
-138 LGGKVAKAY
+138 LGGKIAKAY
-147 FRVKDTDKL
+147 FRNKTTNAL
-156 YSVLDAD
+156 YGFQDFYNLKPEDLD
-163 VTIARQIDYDLNNL
+163 YNL
-177 HLEFYSVD
+177 GNLQLEFYTVD
-185 ASGNPVALLKDQST
+185 SSGNPVELIKDPST

-209 SIFDSTKMNGA
+209 SIFDSPKMNGA
-220 LDVKYVKASEVKV
+220 LEIRYVKASEVTKA
-233 SDIDS
+233 DIDS
-238 AALVYFSKYTNNDI
+238 AAMVYFSIFKNNYI
-252 LQMYKQK
+252 LQMYKK
-259 TKKEVTSI
+259 MKSTTGVSI

-299 STEKNAITTNI
+299 STEKGAITTNI

-343 KRGWIDVSNDTLKLF
+343 QRGWIDVSDNALKLY
-358 LEQSTDD
+358 LKESTVDSS
-365 PNKTNFEMEFGST
+365 KTNFEMEFGAT

-383 HKGYAPKGEYTG
+383 HKGYAPNGEYTG
-395 PNGNYSYPRYNGT
+395 PNGTYSYPRYNGT
-408 EDSVQQTLRRAS
+408 EDTVQQTLRRAS

-435 DIGKISDFN
+435 NIGNISDYKD
-444 GGSYKGT
+444 GSYKGT
-451 YYEDARKA
+451 YYQDARKA
-459 LGIGD
+459 LGVKD
-464 ADAFRYSQAIR
+464 DEAFRYSQAIR

-492 EVEPAGYYRYT
+492 EVEPAGYYRYNASSID
-503 GTMEDQKNIR
+503 DQKNIR
-513 RWFSLST
+513 KWFSLST
-520 ETNSTGDKFTVP
+520 ETNSDGKFTVP

-541 TNALIAKNIDLAAE
+541 TNALIGKNVDLAAE

-568 FNTSDSVTP
+568 FNTSDSATP
-577 FNTNVLGNVFSKGS
+577 FNKEILGNVFSKGS
-591 SSVSGKGSDVEGAK
+591 SWVSGKDSDVTGAA

-617 KLYDYSLRGMPIV
+617 KLYDYALRGMPVV
-630 FDKSL
+630 FDKCL

-666 TNGNLTYTDVSVQGE
+666 TNGNLTYTDVSEPGE

-696 VIGSTYTNYNGKLSN
+696 VVGSTYTNYNGKLSN

-720 DGTTEVDNVDGN
+720 DGTTKVDDVDGN

-758 DGIFADDVQSDKK
+758 DGIFADDIQSDKK

-777 NTQGRGRNDEYYG
+777 ETHGRGSNDEYYG

-820 IVKITGT
+820 IVKIAGT
-827 DFASVDKVKYS
+827 DFTSVDKVKYS
-838 AKSVNEGG
+838 AKSVKEGG

-856 KVLQINADD
+856 KVLQINGDE
-865 GTLKLEEGSSFD
+865 GSLKLESGSNFA

-888 LNLFVKRMS
+888 LNLYVKRMN
-897 FDEINSVSDVE
+897 FEEVNSVADIE

-918 LGMNDSYGKN
+918 LGMKDSYGKN
-928 ANLNDS
+928 AQFNDN

-955 MSYTDSN
+955 MSYYNSD
-962 KNNISTYND
+962 KKNISSYNE

-976 KGFLPLIGMKYST
+976 KGFLPLIGMKYSGS
-989 DSVGN
+989 DSN
-994 VNTNFTD
+994 INTNFTD
-1001 SLHFRLARKSLSKFP
+1001 SLHYWLVRKSLSKFP
-1016 YMHLSSGIYEDMGSK
+1016 YVHQSKGVYEDIGSK
-1031 TITTNKISKLN
+1031 TTTTNKISKLN
-1042 DGQITEFPYAISSD
+1042 DGQITEFPYSIAND
-1056 VNVSTTHSQ
+1056 VGVATTHSQ
-1065 YFALDLDNHF
+1065 YFALDLDNHY
-1075 ADNTAVSS
+1075 ADNTASS
-1083 PTIYNTDGSM
+1083 TPTIYNADGSM

-1103 NSGSEDSKGYYDYNG
+1103 NSGSEDTKGYYDYNG

-1132 VTYSTAGHSEIS
+1132 VTYSTAGHSSIG
-1144 GEAETQLFVNTFT
+1144 GEAEIQLFVNTFT

-1169 EYTDDGSKYDE
+1169 MYTDDGSKYDE
-1180 NITDYKN
+1180 NTTDYKN
-1187 YNKTEFDKLARTKL
+1187 YVKTEFDKLARTKL
-1201 SFKFRIIDGDLI
+1201 SFKFRIIDADLI

-1219 SDAFMYIYK
+1219 SDAFMYIYN
-1228 ADSSRTD
+1228 DDGTRTD
-1235 AMYDSSKDIY
+1235 TMYDSSKDTY
-1245 LGKINEATLADGTKT
+1245 LGKINEVTLADGTKT
-1260 ISLTGSSSSVIVGK
+1260 ISLTGTSSSVIVGK
-1274 EYTVDNFWDV
+1274 EYTVENFWDV
-1284 LTELNTTLT
+1284 LTELNDTLT
-1293 SKIDI
+1293 TKIDI
-1298 ASLMSKMKNG
+1298 SNLKSRMKSG
-1308 DLRIGILATDGNDG
+1308 ELKIGILATDSNDG

>member
-1 MMKTKKFDF
+1 MMKKEKFSF
-10 KKYIFPVITSVVVFA
+10 KKYIFPAVASVVVFA
-25 LMVFLIVVTRKP
+25 LMVLLIIVTRKP
-37 ESAEAASSVT
+37 EDAEAASSVT

-55 DGTHMVVLEVVPDES
+55 DGNHMIVLEVVPDES

-80 DQGVVKWTDIVKD
+80 NQGVIKWTQVVSN
-93 QPKVGTVNFDEH
+93 QPKEK
-105 NNPATDADKT
+105 DKFIT
-115 KNDQFTQY
+115 YAQ
-123 IKDYAHKYLSSINST
+123 DYAINYLRSIDST
-138 LGGKVAKAY
+138 LGGKIAKAY
-147 FRVKDTDKL
+147 FKNTLTNDL
-156 YSVLDAD
+156 YSFGDFYQTTTAEK
-163 VTIARQIDYDLNNL
+163 INYDLGNL
-177 HLEFYSVD
+177 QLVFYTVD
-185 ASGNPVALLKDQST
+185 SNGNPVELIKDSST

-220 LDVKYVKASEVKV
+220 LEIKYVKASEVTIA
-233 SDIDS
+233 DIDS
-238 AALVYFSKYTNNDI
+238 AAMVYFSIFKNNYI
-252 LQMYKQK
+252 LQMYKK
-259 TKKEVTSI
+259 MKSTTGVSI

-310 GKICMLMDA
+310 GKMCMLIDA

-330 YKYVGNT
+330 YNYVGNT

-358 LEQSTDD
+358 IGQSTLY
-365 PNKTNFEMEFGST
+365 PEKTNYELSFGPT
-378 MFSDC
+378 MFSNCND
-383 HKGYAPKGEYTG
+383 GYAPKGEY
-395 PNGNYSYPRYNGT
+395 NGGNGSYSYPRYNGT
-408 EDSVQQTLRRAS
+408 QDDVQQTLRKAS
-420 LSRKNPNALVQELES
+420 LSMKNQNALVQGLES
-435 DIGKISDFN
+435 DIGNIDDYKN
-444 GGSYKGT
+444 GTYRGT
-451 YYEDARKA
+451 YYQDARKA
-459 LGIGD
+459 LGVED
-464 ADAFRYSQAIR
+464 DEEFRYSQAIR

-520 ETNSTGDKFTVP
+520 ETNSAGDKFVVP

-541 TNALIAKNIDLAAE
+541 TNALIAKNVDLAAE

-560 IGAYGKDK
+560 MGAYGKDK
-568 FNTSDSVTP
+568 FSSENSVTP
-577 FNTNVLGNVFSKGS
+577 FNTEILGNVFSKGS
-591 SSVSGKGSDVEGAK
+591 SWVSGRGSDVEGAK

-617 KLYDYSLRGMPIV
+617 KLYDYTLRGMPIV

-635 YFGDTDVTDDDTN
+635 YFGDTKVTEDDTN

-666 TNGNLTYTDVSVQGE
+666 TNGNLTYTDVSAQGE
-681 QKISIRLKFIKKPGE
+681 QKVSIRLKFIKKPGE
-696 VIGSTYTNYNGKLSN
+696 VIGSTYTNYNGKMAN

-720 DGTTEVDNVDGN
+720 DGTVQTDSSDGN
-732 IKVTFRGSEALPSGN
+732 IKVTFSSSEALPSGN

-758 DGIFADDVQSDKK
+758 DGIFADDVRSDKK

-777 NTQGRGRNDEYYG
+777 ETNVRGSNDEYYG
-790 KLYSSNGTG
+790 KLYSSSGTNK
-799 IFETSILL
+799 FETSVLL

-820 IVKITGT
+820 IVKVTGT

-838 AKSVNEGG
+838 AKSVKEGG

-856 KVLQINADD
+856 KVLQINNSTGNLDLTGTGD
-865 GTLKLEEGSSFD
+865 GSFNS
-877 TYFNKASKVTG
+877 YFNKASKMTG
-888 LNLFVKRMS
+888 LNLAVTR
-897 FDEINSVSDVE
+897 INVNDVNSLADPS

-918 LGMNDSYGKN
+918 LGMSDSYGEN
-928 ANLNDS
+928 ATFNS
-934 VIAALQKYIN
+934 AVISALQQYIN
-944 DGNAVLFTHDT
+944 EGNAVLFTHDT
-955 MSYTDSN
+955 MSYTDSG
-962 KNNISTYND
+962 KNTVKSYSN
-971 LTKFT
+971 LTDFT
-976 KGFLPLIGMKYST
+976 KGFLPLIGMKNGVDTS
-989 DSVGN
+989 
-994 VNTNFTD
+994 FTD
-1001 SLHFRLARKSLSKFP
+1001 SLHFRLARISGSGYNYP
-1016 YMHLSSGIYEDMGSK
+1016 YIHIHENKYEKVS
-1031 TITTNKISKLN
+1031 TSRVTTSTISKLN
-1042 DGQITEFPYAISSD
+1042 DGQITEYPYAISND
-1056 VNVSTTHSQ
+1056 VGVATTHAQ
-1065 YFALDLDNHF
+1065 YFALNLENHY
-1075 ADNTAVSS
+1075 ANNAAASS
-1083 PTIYNTDGSM
+1083 PTIYNADGSM

-1103 NSGSEDSKGYYDYNG
+1103 KTGSGDDIGYYDYNG

-1132 VTYSTAGHSEIS
+1132 VTYSTAGHSGIT
-1144 GEAETQLFVNTFT
+1144 GEAEKQLFVNTFT

-1169 EYTDDGSKYDE
+1169 EYTDKGSKYDE
-1180 NITDYKN
+1180 STTDYKN

-1201 SFKFRIIDGDLI
+1201 SFKFRIMDADLI

-1219 SDAFMYIYK
+1219 SDAFMYIYN
-1228 ADSSRTD
+1228 ADSGRTD

-1260 ISLTGSSSSVIVGK
+1260 ISLTGTSSSVIVGK
-1274 EYTVDNFWDV
+1274 EYTVENFWDV
-1284 LTELNTTLT
+1284 LTELNDTLT
-1293 SKIDI
+1293 TKIDI
-1298 ASLMSKMKNG
+1298 ANLKSRMKSG
-1308 DLRIGILATDGNDG
+1308 ELKIGILATDNNDG

>member
-10 KKYIFPVITSVVVFA
+10 KKNILPLITSVVVFA
-25 LMVFLIVVTRKP
+25 LMVLLIIVTRKP
-37 ESAEAASSVT
+37 DDAEAATSVT

-55 DGTHMVVLEVVPDES
+55 DGTHMVILEVVPDES

-80 DQGVVKWTDIVKD
+80 NQGVIKWTDIVKD
-93 QPKVGTVNFDEH
+93 QPKEK
-105 NNPATDADKT
+105 DKFIT
-115 KNDQFTQY
+115 YMQ
-123 IKDYAHKYLSSINST
+123 DYAIDYLRSIEST
-138 LGGKVAKAY
+138 LGNKIATAY
-147 FRVKDTDKL
+147 FKNTLTNDLYAYGDFWQSTTADK
-156 YSVLDAD
+156 
-163 VTIARQIDYDLNNL
+163 INYDLGNL
-177 HLEFYSVD
+177 QLEFYTLDSNGKP
-185 ASGNPVALLKDQST
+185 AELIKDPST

-209 SIFDSTKMNGA
+209 SIFNSTKMNGA
-220 LDVKYVKASEVKV
+220 LEIKYVKASEVTIA
-233 SDIDS
+233 DIDS
-238 AALVYFSKYTNNDI
+238 AAMVYFSIFKNNYI
-252 LQMYKQK
+252 LQMYKK
-259 TKKEVTSI
+259 MKSTTGVSI

-330 YKYVGNT
+330 YNYVGNT

-343 KRGWIDVSNDTLKLF
+343 NRGWIDVSDNSLKLF
-358 LEQSTDD
+358 LEQSTYELS
-365 PNKTNFEMEFGST
+365 KTNFELEFRAE
-378 MFSDC
+378 MFSDS
-383 HKGYAPKGEYTG
+383 HYGYAPNGEW
-395 PNGNYSYPRYNGT
+395 NGGNGDYSYPRYNGT
-408 EDSVQQTLRRAS
+408 QDEVQQTLRRAS

-464 ADAFRYSQAIR
+464 DDAFRYSQAIR

-520 ETNSTGDKFTVP
+520 ETNSAGDKFEVP
-532 YNIVIDHCS
+532 YKIEIDHCS
-541 TNALIAKNIDLAAE
+541 TNALIAKNVDFAAE

-560 IGAYGKDK
+560 MGAYGKDK
-568 FNTSDSVTP
+568 FSSENSVTP
-577 FNTNVLGNVFSKGS
+577 FNTEILGNVFSKGS
-591 SSVSGKGSDVEGAK
+591 SWVSGRGSDVEGAK

-610 ITDKVYD
+610 ITDKVYN
-617 KLYDYSLRGMPIV
+617 KLYDYILRGMPIV

-635 YFGDTDVTDDDTN
+635 YFGDTKVTADDTN

-666 TNGNLTYTDVSVQGE
+666 TNGNLTYTDVSAQGE
-681 QKISIRLKFIKKPGE
+681 QKVSIRLKFIKKPGK
-696 VIGSTYTNYNGKLSN
+696 VIGSTYTNYNGKMAN

-720 DGTTEVDNVDGN
+720 DGTVPTDSPDGN

-758 DGIFADDVQSDKK
+758 DGIFADDVRSDKK

-777 NTQGRGRNDEYYG
+777 ETNGRGSNDEYYG
-790 KLYSSNGTG
+790 KLYSSSGTN
-799 IFETSILL
+799 IFETSVLL

-820 IVKITGT
+820 IVKVTGT

-838 AKSVNEGG
+838 PKSVTQGG

-856 KVLQINADD
+856 KVLQINNSTGNLDLTGTGD
-865 GTLKLEEGSSFD
+865 GSFNS
-877 TYFNKASKVTG
+877 YFNKASKMTG
-888 LNLFVKRMS
+888 LNLAVTRKNVN
-897 FDEINSVSDVE
+897 DVNSLADPS

-918 LGMNDSYGKN
+918 LGMSDSYGEN
-928 ANLNDS
+928 ATFNSN
-934 VIAALQKYIN
+934 VISALQQYIN
-944 DGNAVLFTHDT
+944 EGNAVLFTHDT
-955 MSYTDSN
+955 MSYTDGENPVSSYSN
-962 KNNISTYND
+962 
-971 LTKFT
+971 LTDFT
-976 KGFLPLIGMKYST
+976 KGFLPLIGMKNGADTS
-989 DSVGN
+989 
-994 VNTNFTD
+994 FTD
-1001 SLHFRLARKSLSKFP
+1001 SLHFRLARISGSSYNYP
-1016 YMHLSSGIYEDMGSK
+1016 YIHGNNYEKVS
-1031 TITTNKISKLN
+1031 TSRVTTSTISKLN
-1042 DGQITEFPYAISSD
+1042 DGQITEYPYAISND
-1056 VNVSTTHSQ
+1056 VVVAETHGQ
-1065 YFALDLDNHF
+1065 YFALDLDKHF
-1075 ADNTAVSS
+1075 ANNPTVSS
-1083 PTIYNTDGSM
+1083 PTIYNADGSM

-1103 NSGSEDSKGYYDYNG
+1103 NSGGEDKIGYYDYNG

-1132 VTYSTAGHSEIS
+1132 VTYSTAGHSGIT
-1144 GEAETQLFVNTFT
+1144 GEAEKQLFVNTFT

-1169 EYTDDGSKYDE
+1169 IYTDDGTKYDQNTTE
-1180 NITDYKN
+1180 YKN
-1187 YNKTEFDKLARTKL
+1187 YLKTEFDKLARTKL
-1201 SFKFRIIDGDLI
+1201 SFKFRIIDADLI

-1219 SDAFMYIYK
+1219 SDAFMYIYN
-1228 ADSSRTD
+1228 DDGTRTD

-1245 LGKINEATLADGTKT
+1245 LGKINEATLPEGTKT
-1260 ISLTGSSSSVIVGK
+1260 ISLTGSTSSIIVGK
-1274 EYTVDNFWDV
+1274 EYTVENFWDV
-1284 LTELNTTLT
+1284 LTELNSTLT
-1293 SKIDI
+1293 TKIDVT
-1298 ASLMSKMKNG
+1298 SLMSRMKNG
-1308 DLRIGILATDGNDG
+1308 NLKIGIAATDGNDG
-1322 KGYAILTIDCK
+1322 EGYSILTIDCK

>member
-1 MMKTKKFDF
+1 MMKKEKFSF
-10 KKYIFPVITSVVVFA
+10 KKYIFPAIASVVVFA
-25 LMVFLIVVTRKP
+25 LMVLLIVVTRKP
-37 ESAEAASSVT
+37 EDAEAASSVT

-55 DGTHMVVLEVVPDES
+55 DGNHMIVLEIVPDES

-80 DQGVVKWTDIVKD
+80 NQGVIKWTDIVKD
-93 QPKVGTVNFDEH
+93 QPKEKSEFT
-105 NNPATDADKT
+105 TYM
-115 KNDQFTQY
+115 KNY
-123 IKDYAHKYLSSINST
+123 AIDYLRSIDST
-138 LGGKVAKAY
+138 LGGKIAKAY
-147 FRVKDTDKL
+147 FRNKNTNAL
-156 YSVLDAD
+156 YGFQDFYNLKPEDLD
-163 VTIARQIDYDLNNL
+163 YNL
-177 HLEFYSVD
+177 GNLQLEFYTVD
-185 ASGNPVALLKDQST
+185 SSGNPVELIKDPST

-209 SIFDSTKMNGA
+209 SIFDSPKMNGA
-220 LDVKYVKASEVKV
+220 LEIRYVKASEVTKA
-233 SDIDS
+233 DIDS
-238 AALVYFSKYTNNDI
+238 AAMVYFSIFKNNYI
-252 LQMYKQK
+252 LQMYKK
-259 TKKEVTSI
+259 MKSTTGVSI

-299 STEKNAITTNI
+299 STEKGAITTNI

-330 YKYVGNT
+330 YKYIGTT

-343 KRGWIDVSNDTLKLF
+343 QRGWIDVSDNALKLY
-358 LEQSTDD
+358 LRESTVDSS
-365 PNKTNFEMEFGST
+365 KTNFEMEFGAT

-383 HKGYAPKGEYTG
+383 HKGYAPNGEYTG
-395 PNGNYSYPRYNGT
+395 PNGTYSYPRYNGT
-408 EDSVQQTLRRAS
+408 EDTVQQTLRRAS

-435 DIGKISDFN
+435 NIGNISDYKD
-444 GGSYKGT
+444 GSYKGT
-451 YYEDARKA
+451 YYQDARKA
-459 LGIGD
+459 LGVKD
-464 ADAFRYSQAIR
+464 DEAFRYSQAIR

-492 EVEPAGYYRYT
+492 EVEPAGYYRYNANSID
-503 GTMEDQKNIR
+503 DQKNIR
-513 RWFSLST
+513 KWFSLST
-520 ETNSTGDKFTVP
+520 ETNSDGKFTVP

-541 TNALIAKNIDLAAE
+541 TNALIGKNVDLAAE

-577 FNTNVLGNVFSKGS
+577 FNKEILGNVFSKGS
-591 SSVSGKGSDVEGAK
+591 SWISGKGSDVTGAT

-617 KLYDYSLRGMPIV
+617 MLYDYALRGMPVV
-630 FDKSL
+630 FDKCL

-666 TNGNLTYTDVSVQGE
+666 TNGNLTYTDVSEPGE

-696 VIGSTYTNYNGKLSN
+696 IIGSTYTNYNGKLSN

-720 DGTTEVDNVDGN
+720 DGTTKVDDVDGN
-732 IKVTFRGSEALPSGN
+732 IKVTFRGSEALSSGN

-777 NTQGRGRNDEYYG
+777 NTQGRGSNDEYYG

-820 IVKITGT
+820 IVKIVGT
-827 DFASVDKVKYS
+827 DFTSIDKVKYS

-856 KVLQINADD
+856 KVLQINGDE
-865 GTLKLEEGSSFD
+865 GSLKLESGSNFA

-888 LNLFVKRMS
+888 LNLYVKRMS
-897 FDEINSVSDVE
+897 FEEVNSVADIE
-908 KEFSKYSMIV
+908 KEFGKYSMIV
-918 LGMNDSYGKN
+918 LGMKDSYGKN
-928 ANLNDS
+928 AQFNDN

-955 MSYTDSN
+955 MSYYNSE
-962 KNNISTYND
+962 KNTIKSYNE

-976 KGFLPLIGMKYST
+976 KGFLPLIGMKYSGS
-989 DSVGN
+989 DSN
-994 VNTNFTD
+994 MNTNFTD
-1001 SLHFRLARKSLSKFP
+1001 SLHYWLTRKSLNKFP
-1016 YMHLSSGIYEDMGSK
+1016 YVHQSKGVYEDIGSK
-1031 TITTNKISKLN
+1031 TTTTNKISKLN
-1042 DGQITEFPYAISSD
+1042 DGQITEFPYSIAND
-1056 VNVSTTHSQ
+1056 VGVATTHSQ
-1065 YFALDLDNHF
+1065 YFALDLDNHY
-1075 ADNTAVSS
+1075 ADNTASS
-1083 PTIYNTDGSM
+1083 TPTIYNADGSM

-1103 NSGSEDSKGYYDYNG
+1103 NSGSEDTKGYYDYNG

-1132 VTYSTAGHSEIS
+1132 VTYSTAGHSSIG
-1144 GEAETQLFVNTFT
+1144 GEAEIQLFVNTFT

-1169 EYTDDGSKYDE
+1169 MYTDDGSKYDE
-1180 NITDYKN
+1180 NTTDYKN
-1187 YNKTEFDKLARTKL
+1187 YVKTEFDKLARTKL
-1201 SFKFRIIDGDLI
+1201 SFKFRIIDADLI

-1219 SDAFMYIYK
+1219 SDAFMYIYN
-1228 ADSSRTD
+1228 DDGTRTD
-1235 AMYDSSKDIY
+1235 AMYDSSKDTY
-1245 LGKINEATLADGTKT
+1245 LGKINEATLSDGTKT
-1260 ISLTGSSSSVIVGK
+1260 ISLTGSTSSIIVGK

-1284 LTELNTTLT
+1284 LTELNSTLST
-1293 SKIDI
+1293 KINI
-1298 ASLMSKMKNG
+1298 ANLMSQMKNG
-1308 DLRIGILATDGNDG
+1308 NLKIGILATDGSDG

>member
-1 MMKTKKFDF
+1 MKTKKFDF
-10 KKYIFPVITSVVVFA
+10 KKNILPLITSVVVFA
-25 LMVFLIVVTRKP
+25 LMVLLIIVTRKP
-37 ESAEAASSVT
+37 DDAEAATSVT

-55 DGTHMVVLEVVPDES
+55 DGTHMVILEVVPDES

-80 DQGVVKWTDIVKD
+80 NQGVIKWTDIVKD
-93 QPKVGTVNFDEH
+93 QPKEK
-105 NNPATDADKT
+105 DKFIT
-115 KNDQFTQY
+115 YMQ
-123 IKDYAHKYLSSINST
+123 DYAIDYLRSIEST
-138 LGGKVAKAY
+138 LGNKIATAY
-147 FRVKDTDKL
+147 FKNTLTNDLYAYGDFWQSTTADK
-156 YSVLDAD
+156 
-163 VTIARQIDYDLNNL
+163 INYDLGNL
-177 HLEFYSVD
+177 QLEFYTLDSNGKP
-185 ASGNPVALLKDQST
+185 AELIKDPST

-209 SIFDSTKMNGA
+209 SIFNSTKMNGA
-220 LDVKYVKASEVKV
+220 LEIKYVKASEVTIA
-233 SDIDS
+233 DIDS
-238 AALVYFSKYTNNDI
+238 AAMVYFSIFKNNYI
-252 LQMYKQK
+252 LQMYKK
-259 TKKEVTSI
+259 MKSTTGVSI

-330 YKYVGNT
+330 YNYVGNT

-343 KRGWIDVSNDTLKLF
+343 NRGWIDVSDNSLKLF
-358 LEQSTDD
+358 LEQSTYELS
-365 PNKTNFEMEFGST
+365 KTNFELEFRAE
-378 MFSDC
+378 MFSDS
-383 HKGYAPKGEYTG
+383 HYGYAPNGEW
-395 PNGNYSYPRYNGT
+395 NGGNGDYSYPRYNGT
-408 EDSVQQTLRRAS
+408 QDEVQQTLRRAS

-464 ADAFRYSQAIR
+464 DDAFRYSQAIR

-520 ETNSTGDKFTVP
+520 ETNSAGDKFEVP
-532 YNIVIDHCS
+532 YKIEIDHCS
-541 TNALIAKNIDLAAE
+541 TNALIAKNVDFAAE

-560 IGAYGKDK
+560 MGAYGKDK
-568 FNTSDSVTP
+568 FSSENSVTP
-577 FNTNVLGNVFSKGS
+577 FNTEILGNVFSKGS
-591 SSVSGKGSDVEGAK
+591 SWVSGRGSDVEGAK

-610 ITDKVYD
+610 ITDKVYN
-617 KLYDYSLRGMPIV
+617 KLYDYILRGMPIV

-635 YFGDTDVTDDDTN
+635 YFGDTKVTADDTN

-666 TNGNLTYTDVSVQGE
+666 TNGNLTYTDVSAQGE
-681 QKISIRLKFIKKPGE
+681 QKVSIRLKFIKKPGK
-696 VIGSTYTNYNGKLSN
+696 VIGSTYTNYNGKMAN

-720 DGTTEVDNVDGN
+720 DGTVPTDSPDGN

-758 DGIFADDVQSDKK
+758 DGIFADDVRSDKK

-777 NTQGRGRNDEYYG
+777 ETNGRGSNDEYYG
-790 KLYSSNGTG
+790 KLYSSSGTN
-799 IFETSILL
+799 IFETSVLL

-820 IVKITGT
+820 IVKVTGT

-838 AKSVNEGG
+838 PKSVTQGG

-856 KVLQINADD
+856 KVLQINNSTGNLDLTGTGD
-865 GTLKLEEGSSFD
+865 GSFNS
-877 TYFNKASKVTG
+877 YFNKASKMTG
-888 LNLFVKRMS
+888 LNLAVTRKNVN
-897 FDEINSVSDVE
+897 DVNSLADPS

-918 LGMNDSYGKN
+918 LGMSDSYGEN
-928 ANLNDS
+928 ATFNSN
-934 VIAALQKYIN
+934 VISALQQYIN
-944 DGNAVLFTHDT
+944 EGNAVLFTHDT
-955 MSYTDSN
+955 MSYTDGENPVSSYSN
-962 KNNISTYND
+962 
-971 LTKFT
+971 LTDFT
-976 KGFLPLIGMKYST
+976 KGFLPLIGMKNGADTS
-989 DSVGN
+989 
-994 VNTNFTD
+994 FTD
-1001 SLHFRLARKSLSKFP
+1001 SLHFRLARISGSSYNYP
-1016 YMHLSSGIYEDMGSK
+1016 YIHGNNYEKVS
-1031 TITTNKISKLN
+1031 TSRVTTSTISKLN
-1042 DGQITEFPYAISSD
+1042 DGQITEYPYAISND
-1056 VNVSTTHSQ
+1056 VVVAETHGQ
-1065 YFALDLDNHF
+1065 YFALDLDKHF
-1075 ADNTAVSS
+1075 ANNPTVSS
-1083 PTIYNTDGSM
+1083 PTIYNADGSM

-1103 NSGSEDSKGYYDYNG
+1103 NSGGEDKIGYYDYNG

-1132 VTYSTAGHSEIS
+1132 VTYSTAGHSGIT
-1144 GEAETQLFVNTFT
+1144 GEAEKQLFVNTFT

-1169 EYTDDGSKYDE
+1169 IYTDDGTKYDQNTTE
-1180 NITDYKN
+1180 YKN
-1187 YNKTEFDKLARTKL
+1187 YLKTEFDKLARTKL
-1201 SFKFRIIDGDLI
+1201 SFKFRIIDADLI

-1219 SDAFMYIYK
+1219 SDAFMYIYN
-1228 ADSSRTD
+1228 DDGTRTD

-1245 LGKINEATLADGTKT
+1245 LGKINEATLPEGTKT
-1260 ISLTGSSSSVIVGK
+1260 ISLTGSTSSIIVGK
-1274 EYTVDNFWDV
+1274 EYTVENFWDV
-1284 LTELNTTLT
+1284 LTELNSTLT
-1293 SKIDI
+1293 TKIDVT
-1298 ASLMSKMKNG
+1298 SLMSRMKNG
-1308 DLRIGILATDGNDG
+1308 NLKIGIAATDGNDG
-1322 KGYAILTIDCK
+1322 EGYSILTIDCK

>member
-1 MMKTKKFDF
+1 MMKKEKFSF
-10 KKYIFPVITSVVVFA
+10 KKYIFPAIASVVVFA
-25 LMVFLIVVTRKP
+25 LMVLLIVVTRKP
-37 ESAEAASSVT
+37 EDAEAASSVT

-55 DGTHMVVLEVVPDES
+55 DGNHMIVLEIVPDES

-80 DQGVVKWTDIVKD
+80 NQGVIKWTDIVKD
-93 QPKVGTVNFDEH
+93 QPKVGTVNFNQWGGYVTTEDE
-105 NNPATDADKT
+105 NKDK
-115 KNDQFTQY
+115 QFTQY
-123 IKDYAHKYLSSINST
+123 IKDYAHKYISSINST
-138 LGGKVAKAY
+138 LGGKIAKAY
-147 FRVKDTDKL
+147 FRIKDTDKL
-156 YSVLDAD
+156 YSVMDSD
-163 VTIARQIDYDLNNL
+163 STIARQIGYNLNNL
-177 HLEFYSVD
+177 QLEFYTVD
-185 ASGNPVALLKDQST
+185 ASGNVGELIKDPST

-209 SIFDSTKMNGA
+209 SIFDSAKMNGA
-220 LDVKYVKASEVKV
+220 LDIKYVKASEVKV

-238 AALVYFSKYTNNDI
+238 ASLVYFSKYTNNDI

-319 IDGDYFVRDFA
+319 IDGDYFVKDFA
-330 YKYVGNT
+330 YKYVGNN

-343 KRGWIDVSNDTLKLF
+343 NRGWIDVSNDTLKLF
-358 LEQSTDD
+358 LKQSTDD
-365 PNKTNFEMEFGST
+365 PKKTNFEMEFGST

-383 HKGYAPKGEYTG
+383 HKGYAPAGEYNG
-395 PNGNYSYPRYNGT
+395 ANGNYSYPRYNGT

-435 DIGKISDFN
+435 NIGNIDDYK
-444 GGSYKGT
+444 GGTYKGT
-451 YYEDARKA
+451 YYQDARKA
-459 LGIGD
+459 LGVE
-464 ADAFRYSQAIR
+464 ADEEFRYSQAIR

-492 EVEPAGYYRYT
+492 EVEPAGYYRYNANSID
-503 GTMEDQKNIR
+503 DQKNIR
-513 RWFSLST
+513 KWFSLST
-520 ETNSTGDKFTVP
+520 ETNSDGKFTVP

-541 TNALIAKNIDLAAE
+541 TNALIGKNVDLAAE

-577 FNTNVLGNVFSKGS
+577 FNKEILGNVFSKGS
-591 SSVSGKGSDVEGAK
+591 SWISGKGSDVTGAT

-617 KLYDYSLRGMPIV
+617 MLYDYALRGMPVV
-630 FDKSL
+630 FDKCL

-666 TNGNLTYTDVSVQGE
+666 TNGNLTYTDVSEPGE

-696 VIGSTYTNYNGKLSN
+696 IIGSTYTNYNGKLSN

-720 DGTTEVDNVDGN
+720 DGTTKVDDVDGN
-732 IKVTFRGSEALPSGN
+732 IKVTFRGSEALSSGN

-777 NTQGRGRNDEYYG
+777 NTQGRGSNDEYYG

-820 IVKITGT
+820 IVKIAGT
-827 DFASVDKVKYS
+827 DFTTVDKVKYS

-865 GTLKLEEGSSFD
+865 GTLKLEGGLFD
-877 TYFNKASKVTG
+877 KYFNKASNVTG
-888 LNLFVKRMS
+888 LNLSVNRMS
-897 FDEINSVSDVE
+897 FDQINNVSDVE

-918 LGMNDSYGKN
+918 LGMNDSYGKY

-934 VIAALQKYIN
+934 VIDALQKYIN
-944 DGNAVLFTHDT
+944 AGNAVLFTHDT

-962 KNNISTYND
+962 QKYVKTYNS
-971 LTKFT
+971 LTPFT
-976 KGFLPLIGMKYST
+976 KGFLPLIGMKYSV
-989 DSVGN
+989 DGEGN

-1001 SLHFRLARKSLSKFP
+1001 ALHYKLVGKSAGHFPYLHLSK
-1016 YMHLSSGIYEDMGSK
+1016 GNYENTDGK
-1031 TITTNKISKLN
+1031 TINTNKISKLN
-1042 DGQITEFPYAISSD
+1042 DGQITEFPYAIAND
-1056 VNVSTTHSQ
+1056 VGVATTHSQ
-1065 YFALDLDNHF
+1065 YFALDLENHY
-1075 ADNTAVSS
+1075 ANNTAVSS
-1083 PTIYNTDGSM
+1083 PTIYNPDGSM

-1118 QDAMSNYYIYSYGN
+1118 QDAMSNYYIYSFGN

-1169 EYTDDGSKYDE
+1169 EYTDYGSKFDS
-1180 NITDYKN
+1180 NTTDYKN
-1187 YNKTEFDKLARTKL
+1187 YNKTEFDKLARTEL

-1219 SDAFMYIYK
+1219 SDAFMYIYN
-1228 ADSSRTD
+1228 DDGTRTD

-1245 LGKINEATLADGTKT
+1245 LGKINEVTLADGTKT
-1260 ISLTGSSSSVIVGK
+1260 ISLTGTSSSVIVGK
-1274 EYTVDNFWDV
+1274 EYTVENFWDV
-1284 LTELNTTLT
+1284 LTELNDTLT
-1293 SKIDI
+1293 TKIDI
-1298 ASLMSKMKNG
+1298 SNLKSRMKSG
-1308 DLRIGILATDGNDG
+1308 ELKIGILATDSNDG

>member
-1 MMKTKKFDF
+1 MMKKEKFSF
-10 KKYIFPVITSVVVFA
+10 KKYIFPAIASVVVFA
-25 LMVFLIVVTRKP
+25 LMVLLIVVTRKP
-37 ESAEAASSVT
+37 EDAEAASSVT

-55 DGTHMVVLEVVPDES
+55 DGNHMIVLEVVPDES

-80 DQGVVKWTDIVKD
+80 NQGVIKWTDIVAK
-93 QPKVGTVNFDEH
+93 QPKVGTVKFDEY
-105 NNPATDADKT
+105 NNPATEADKT
-115 KNDQFTQY
+115 KNEQFTQY
-123 IKDYAHKYLSSINST
+123 IKDYAHEYICSINST
-138 LGGKVAKAY
+138 LGGKLAKAY
-147 FRVKDTDKL
+147 FRNKLTDKL
-156 YSVLDAD
+156 YSVMDSD
-163 VTIARQIDYDLNNL
+163 VTIARQIEYDLNNL
-177 HLEFYSVD
+177 QLEFYAVD
-185 ASGNPVALLKDQST
+185 ASGNTGELIKDPST
-199 NKPIRDIFSY
+199 KKPIRDIFSY
-209 SIFDSTKMNGA
+209 SIFNSPKMDGA
-220 LDVKYVKASEVKV
+220 LEIKYVKASEVTV
-233 SDIDS
+233 ADIDS
-238 AALVYFSKYTNNDI
+238 AAMVYFSIYKNNNI
-252 LQMYKQK
+252 LQMYKK
-259 TKKEVTSI
+259 IKNTSGVSI
-267 DNWTKGTYDLKAD
+267 DNWKEGVYDLKAD

-330 YKYVGNT
+330 YEYVGKANK
-337 NRMYEG
+337 MYKG
-343 KRGWIDVSNDTLKLF
+343 DRGWIDVSDNTLKLF
-358 LEQSTDD
+358 LEKSTDD

-383 HKGYAPKGEYTG
+383 HKGYAPKGEYKG
-395 PNGNYSYPRYNGT
+395 ANGDYSYPRYNGT
-408 EDSVQQTLRRAS
+408 EDGIQQTLRRAS

-435 DIGKISDFN
+435 NIGNIDDYK
-444 GGSYKGT
+444 GGTYKGT
-451 YYEDARKA
+451 YYQDARKA
-459 LGIGD
+459 LGVED
-464 ADAFRYSQAIR
+464 DEEFRYSQAIR

-503 GTMEDQKNIR
+503 GTMEDQMNIR

-520 ETNSTGDKFTVP
+520 ETNSAGDKFVVP

-541 TNALIAKNIDLAAE
+541 TNALIGKNVDLAAE

-560 IGAYGKDK
+560 MGAYGKDK

-577 FNTNVLGNVFSKGS
+577 FNTEVLGNVFSKGS
-591 SSVSGKGSDVEGAK
+591 SYISGAGSDVEGAK

-617 KLYDYSLRGMPIV
+617 KLYDYTLRGMPIV

-635 YFGDTDVTDDDTN
+635 YFGDTKVTDIDTN

-653 MDDLITKILADKG
+653 MDDLITKLLADKG
-666 TNGNLTYTDVSVQGE
+666 TNGNLTYTDVSAQGE
-681 QKISIRLKFIKKPGE
+681 QKVSIRLKFIKKPGE
-696 VIGSTYTNYNGKLSN
+696 VIGSTYTNYNGKLEK
-711 PVVYSVDGL
+711 PVVYSVDNL
-720 DGTTEVDNVDGN
+720 DGTTQVDNVDGN
-732 IKVTFRGSEALPSGN
+732 IKVTFKGSEALPSGN

-777 NTQGRGRNDEYYG
+777 KTHVRGSNDEYYG
-790 KLYSSNGTG
+790 KLYSSNGTE
-799 IFETSILL
+799 IFEASVLL

-820 IVKITGT
+820 IVKITGK
-827 DFASVDKVKYS
+827 DFASVDKVKYA
-838 AKSVNEGG
+838 AKSVKEGG
-846 FAIKGNETTV
+846 FAIKGSEKTV
-856 KVLQINADD
+856 KVLQINSDE
-865 GTLKLEEGSSFD
+865 GTLKLEGGTFAN
-877 TYFNKASKVTG
+877 YFNKASDATG
-888 LNLFVKRMS
+888 LILSVKRMN
-897 FDEINSVSDVE
+897 FDEINGVSDIE

-928 ANLNDS
+928 AKLNDN

-955 MSYTDSN
+955 MSY
-962 KNNISTYND
+962 YNSD
-971 LTKFT
+971 NAYIKSYNELTKFT
-976 KGFLPLIGMKYST
+976 KGFLPLVGMKYSNT
-989 DSVGN
+989 DGN
-994 VNTNFTD
+994 INTNFTD
-1001 SLHFRLARKSLSKFP
+1001 SLHFRLSRKKVGKFP
-1016 YMHLSSGIYEDMGSK
+1016 YIHLSNRIYEDMGST

-1042 DGQITEFPYAISSD
+1042 DGQITEFPYAIDNNVD
-1056 VNVSTTHSQ
+1056 VATTHSQ
-1065 YFALDLDNHF
+1065 YFALDLEKHYAN
-1075 ADNTAVSS
+1075 NTASSS
-1083 PTIYNTDGSM
+1083 PTIYNSDGSM

-1132 VTYSTAGHSEIS
+1132 VTYSTAGHSGIN
-1144 GEAETQLFVNTFT
+1144 GEAEIKLFVNTFT
-1157 RSLLSGNNNPEV
+1157 RSLLSGNNDPEV
-1169 EYTDDGSKYDE
+1169 EYTDDGSKFDT
-1180 NITDYKN
+1180 NITDYRN

-1213 SNSDYI
+1213 SNSDSI
-1219 SDAFMYIYK
+1219 SDAFMYIYN
-1228 ADSSRTD
+1228 ADSGRTD

-1260 ISLTGSSSSVIVGK
+1260 ISLTGTSSSVIVGK
-1274 EYTVDNFWDV
+1274 EYTVENFWDV
-1284 LTELNTTLT
+1284 LTELNDTLT
-1293 SKIDI
+1293 TKIDI
-1298 ASLMSKMKNG
+1298 ANLKSRMKSG
-1308 DLRIGILATDGNDG
+1308 ELKIGILATDNNDG